1 MRVVVVVVRGVDRR
15 DVMCYPV
22 CFSLSLVTRV
32 VHV

>member
-1 MRVVVVVVRGVDRR
+1 VVVRDVGRR
-15 DVMCYPV
+15 DVVCYPV